1 MQAARPDMG
10 RWQTGKVMASGQQSK
25 VVYYLILGFVVVGL
39 VGFGAR
45 NMSGNVR
52 NIGMVG
58 AKPIPAAQYASELSQ
73 QIKAFEAQIGQPL
86 SFALAQ
92 SIGLDQS
99 VLAQVISDRAL
110 DNETAMMGLSVG
122 DDRVRAQVVAIPAFA
137 GIDGNFDRAAY
148 RETLRRNG
156 QSEVEFEATLRDDTT
171 RGLLQSAVVGGIPD
185 PDVFAGAMLAYIGEA
200 RSLTWARIDGAALTT
215 PLPAPTEPELQ
226 TYYDANPDAF
236 TLPETREISYVWL
249 TPEMIQNSVTVDE
262 ADLRQLY
269 DDRLA
274 DFVKPERRLVE
285 RLAFLDDAAAAAAKA
300 RLDADEIDFEGLVAE
315 RGLALADVDLGDM
328 AREDLGAA
336 GDPVF
341 DAGIGE
347 VVGPFASP
355 LGPAFFRMNAVLAAE
370 EVTFEE
376 ATPDLRAELAAAR
389 ARRVIEDQ
397 MNGINDMIAGGATI
411 EDLDGQ
417 TEMTAGAISWSADVT
432 DGIAAYEAFRTA
444 AAALESGAYPTLGTL
459 EDGGIFVLRLDS
471 VTPPAVQPLDDV
483 RDQVVTGWTTAA
495 TQAAVLTE
503 SARLAAEI
511 TGGTTFEALSL
522 TPTVSPNLTRR
533 DFVEG
538 TPPTFMTE
546 AYAMEPRAT
555 AVVDGGDFAIVVRLD
570 AIAPADL
577 TDEALVAE
585 RGQMNEQV
593 AQSIAQDVMEAFALA
608 VQIRTKVTINDAAV
622 AGVNAQFQ

>member
-1 MQAARPDMG
+1 
-10 RWQTGKVMASGQQSK
+10 MASGQQSK

-45 NMSGNVR
+45 NISGNVR

-58 AKPIPAAQYASELSQ
+58 AKPIPKAQYVSELNQ

-137 GIDGNFDRAAY
+137 GIDGNFDRATY
-148 RETLRRNG
+148 RETLRRNA
-156 QSEVEFEATLRDDTT
+156 QSEAEFEATLRDDTT

-215 PLPAPTEPELQ
+215 PLPAPTDAELQ

-236 TLPETREISYVWL
+236 TLPETREISYAWL
-249 TPEMIQNSVTVDE
+249 TPEMIQDSVTVDE
-262 ADLRQLY
+262 ADLQQLY
-269 DDRLA
+269 NDRLA

-397 MNGINDMIAGGATI
+397 MNEINNMIAGGATI

-471 VTPPAVQPLDDV
+471 VTPPAMQPLDDV
-483 RDQVVTGWTTAA
+483 RDLVVTGWTTAA

-538 TPPTFMTE
+538 TPPTFMTQVF
-546 AYAMEPRAT
+546 AMEPGTT

-577 TDEALVAE
+577 TDAALVAE

-593 AQSIAQDVMEAFALA
+593 AQSIAQDVMEAFAMA

>member
-471 VTPPAVQPLDDV
+471 VTPPAMQPLDDV

>member
-1 MQAARPDMG
+1 
-10 RWQTGKVMASGQQSK
+10 MASGQQSK

-45 NMSGNVR
+45 NISGNVR

-58 AKPIPAAQYASELSQ
+58 AKPIPKAQYESALNQ
-73 QIKAFEAQIGQPL
+73 QIKAFEAQIGQPMT
-86 SFALAQ
+86 FALAQ

-122 DDRVRAQVVAIPAFA
+122 DDRVRAQVVAIPAFG

-148 RETLRRNG
+148 RETLRRNAL
-156 QSEVEFEATLRDDTT
+156 SEAEFEATLRDDTT
-171 RGLLQSAVVGGIPD
+171 RGLLQSAVIGGIPD

-200 RSLTWARIDGAALTT
+200 RSLTWARMDGAALTT
-215 PLPAPTEPELQ
+215 PLPAPTDAELQ

-236 TLPETREISYVWL
+236 TLPETREISYAWL
-249 TPEMIQNSVTVDE
+249 TPDMIQDSVTVDE

-471 VTPPAVQPLDDV
+471 VTPPATQPLDDV

-511 TGGTTFEALSL
+511 TGGTTFEALSQ

-538 TPPTFMTE
+538 TPPTFMTQVF
-546 AYAMEPRAT
+546 AMEPGTT

-593 AQSIAQDVMEAFALA
+593 AQSIAQDVMAAFALA